1 MRTSLSAAVLTASLV
16 LTLPALAQEH
26 ALPRYEMAPTGDR
39 FFGVHAPSVPGHLD
53 LHAGAVLD
61 YAHKPFVLRETATGD
76 VVSSYV
82 DHQLLLHTGVTFA
95 LWNRLALSAALPVA
109 LSQGGDDPRY
119 LGVTQSSPDKAAAGD
134 LRTSARFALVGEHDS
149 TFQVGVGAHLW
160 LPTGS
165 NRLLMSDGTVRAMPY
180 LALGGRLGPEGRA
193 IWNVFGGPELR
204 PSRDLLGAELGTMI
218 RGGAGAAYQV
228 GPRRDV
234 QLGGELN
241 GYVVPREPSSRT
253 TGIELL
259 LSAKLRFLDDFEAG
273 LAAGPG
279 LVGGVGAPSFRG
291 LLGLAYTPRLPESR
305 DRDSTARADVPP
317 PAPAP
322 APPLDSDGDGVAD
335 DIDACPSEKGDPDG
349 PRPGCPAAPPPPP
362 PEPVATAPTDAPAAP
377 PEKPKIEDRVMF
389 ALDSADIDANGQAAI
404 ARVAKAMAS
413 RPDARV
419 VIQGH
424 TDDTGT
430 VEYNQALSERRSHAV
445 RDALLRAGV
454 SESRMETQGL
464 GPSQP
469 FDTSGKPEARAQ
481 NRRVD
486 FRVVD

>member
-1 MRTSLSAAVLTASLV
+1 MRTSLSAAALTASLV

-61 YAHKPFVLRETATGD
+61 YAHNPFVLRETATGD
-76 VVSSYV
+76 IVSSYV

-134 LRTSARFALVGEHDS
+134 LRTSARFALVGGHDS
-149 TFQVGVGAHLW
+149 AFQVGVGAHLW

-165 NRLLMSDGTVRAMPY
+165 SRLLMSDGTVRAMPY

-291 LLGLAYTPRLPESR
+291 LLGLAYTPRLPGRPRRTASWLSGRAAAPAARARGHGAGRRAGRSAREAEDRGPRHVRPRLRGHRRERAGGDRACRQGHGLATRRARGHPRPHGRHR
-305 DRDSTARADVPP
+305 DRRVQSGALGAALARGERRPT
-317 PAPAP
+317 
-322 APPLDSDGDGVAD
+322 SRGRQRVAH
-335 DIDACPSEKGDPDG
+335 GDPG
-349 PRPGCPAAPPPPP
+349 PRPVAA
-362 PEPVATAPTDAPAAP
+362 V
-377 PEKPKIEDRVMF
+377 RHVR
-389 ALDSADIDANGQAAI
+389 QA
-404 ARVAKAMAS
+404 RGS
-413 RPDARV
+413 RPESPR
-419 VIQGH
+419 G
-424 TDDTGT
+424 
-430 VEYNQALSERRSHAV
+430 LPRR
-445 RDALLRAGV
+445 RLIR
-454 SESRMETQGL
+454 
-464 GPSQP
+464 
-469 FDTSGKPEARAQ
+469 EAR
-481 NRRVD
+481 RREL
-486 FRVVD
+486 RVRVTRG